1 MNPSVFAED
10 RDICLHRFEDSGQFK
25 GAIVPPT
32 YSNTL
37 FIYSS
42 FEELAD
48 ADCHKHNHYIY
59 SRGMN
64 PTVEIVE
71 KKLAALERGDQ
82 CKTFSS
88 GMAAINAAIFNSVK
102 SGEHVLV
109 VSNIYST
116 TLNLLKYLQKFNVEH
131 STVHSTN
138 VEDIERAIRSN
149 TTVIYFESPT
159 DMYLRLID
167 LKAVATFAKSV
178 GIRTII
184 DNTWAT
190 PLFQKP
196 LTLGID
202 IVVHSASK
210 YLGGH
215 SDVMAGAVISSASIM
230 ETIFSEEYLLH
241 GGILVPDE
249 ATKLLKGLRTLPLRM
264 KVHEDNAYKV
274 AAFLEGHEK
283 VKSVHYPGLPS
294 HPDFSL
300 GQQQMSGTSGL
311 LSFELDTT
319 SFEMVAGV
327 INKVK
332 VFQIGVSWGSFESL
346 IWSPNYGTNMDSLKK
361 EHIHPGMI
369 RIVVGQSDSGELIE
383 DLDQALTA
391 F

>member
-1 MNPSVFAED
+1 MESVFAED

-25 GAIVPPT
+25 GAIIPPT

-48 ADCHKHNHYIY
+48 ADSHMHNHYIY

-71 KKLAALERGDQ
+71 KKLAALERGEQ
-82 CKTFSS
+82 CKTFST
-88 GMAAINAAIFNSVK
+88 GMAAISAAIFNSVK

-109 VSNIYST
+109 VSHIYST
-116 TLNLLKYLQKFNVEH
+116 TLNLLKYLQKFKVEH
-131 STVHSTN
+131 SILHSTN
-138 VEDIERAIRSN
+138 VEEIERAIRSN
-149 TTVIYFESPT
+149 TTMIYLESPT
-159 DMYLRLID
+159 DLYLRLID
-167 LKAVATFAKSV
+167 LKAVANFAKSV

-202 IVVHSASK
+202 IVVHSGSK
-210 YLGGH
+210 YLSGH
-215 SDVMAGAVISSASIM
+215 SDVMAGAIITSKSIM
-230 ETIFSEEYLLH
+230 ETIFSEEYLLQ
-241 GGILVPDE
+241 GAILVPDE

-264 KVHEDNAYKV
+264 KVHEETAYKV
-274 AAFLEGHEK
+274 ATFLEGHER

-294 HPDFSL
+294 HLDYSL
-300 GQQQMSGTSGL
+300 GQHQMNGNSGL

-319 SFEMVAGV
+319 SFEKVSKF

-332 VFQIGVSWGSFESL
+332 VFQIGVSWGSFKSL
-346 IWSPNYGTNMDSLKK
+346 IWSPNYGSNLEMLKK
-361 EHIHPGMI
+361 EHIYPGII
-369 RIVVGQSDSGELIE
+369 RIEVGQGDSGELIE
-383 DLDQALTA
+383 DLEQALKA
-391 F
+391 